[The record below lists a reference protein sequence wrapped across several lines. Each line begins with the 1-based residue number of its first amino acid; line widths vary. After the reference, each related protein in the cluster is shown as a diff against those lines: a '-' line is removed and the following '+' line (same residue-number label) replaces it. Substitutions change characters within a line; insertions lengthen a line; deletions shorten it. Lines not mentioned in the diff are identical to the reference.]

1 MPSCKT
7 YEEIRLQEIQEE
19 SAKYYSYEPDD
30 YIGSTGGGKLKRTS
44 SLSQARVKLYT
55 RVADKSTDSVKQED
69 DDELNF
75 KVLSLEEIRKKRGPQ
90 DVTKVESESSEEKID
105 DHKEDFL
112 KDAIKTLDQLRGKTS
127 LKESSRTK
135 RPAEEDETVDT
146 SPVKR
151 AKTSTE
157 ISPATRPIRLKRRPL
172 DRSRTEQQ
180 TKVTNI
186 DSTDVTKEFSP
197 SPAESKLQPEQ
208 DCLGLQLSHQSDV
221 EIRLCDSS
229 TDDNRE
235 DFIVKGDDSSGI
247 SLVKQS
253 ISDYDSLLNDN
264 EDSYS
269 STGNDDILKDID
281 AILTE

>member
-30 YIGSTGGGKLKRTS
+30 YIGSTGGGKLKRTL
-44 SLSQARVKLYT
+44 SLSQARTVKLYS
-55 RVADKSTDSVKQED
+55 RVKEMPD
-69 DDELNF
+69 NF
-75 KVLSLEEIRKKRGPQ
+75 QVQVLSLEEIRKKKRMQ
-90 DVTKVESESSEEKID
+90 EVSKVESESSEEKISVQS
-105 DHKEDFL
+105 EDFL
-112 KDAIKTLDQLRGKTS
+112 KDAIKTLDQLKAKTS
-127 LKESSRTK
+127 VKESSRTK
-135 RPAEEDETVDT
+135 RPAEEDEAVET
-146 SPVKR
+146 SPAKR
-151 AKTSTE
+151 AKTTTE
-157 ISPATRPIRLKRRPL
+157 ASPATRPIRLKRRPL
-172 DRSRTEQQ
+172 DRTRLAEQ

-186 DSTDVTKEFSP
+186 DSTEVTKEFSL
-197 SPAESKLQPEQ
+197 SPAEPKQSEQ
-208 DCLGLQLSHQSDV
+208 DTKDCLGLQHSHQSDV

-235 DFIVKGDDSSGI
+235 DFIAKGDDSSGI

-269 STGNDDILKDID
+269 SVGNDDILKDID
-281 AILTE
+281 AILQQDPQG